1 MARQEDIE
9 MAAVNEVQK
18 ADDEGIEMADVNE
31 VQKADC
37 DEDIERGEEN
47 VQKDEEDTP
56 KKASDDQVSEE
67 IDLEISDNLLFIRM
81 HCCCVCYGS
90 VVISVFCIL
99 MFSIV
104 YFLFRPTRQ

>member
-1 MARQEDIE
+1 MAPQED
-9 MAAVNEVQK
+9 
-18 ADDEGIEMADVNE
+18 IEMADVNE
-31 VQKADC
+31 VQKVD

>member
-31 VQKADC
+31 VKKVD

>member
-1 MARQEDIE
+1 MAPQED
-9 MAAVNEVQK
+9 
-18 ADDEGIEMADVNE
+18 IEMADVNE
-31 VQKADC
+31 VQKID